1 MRAVRLAVLLLS
13 APLTLALAGSAS
25 AADGIT
31 VVNEGGI
38 RDRWMLAPG
47 VPLAVPQYP
56 PQFAR
61 RHDTVCIGVGYLLKP
76 DGTTSDFALLKGWTS
91 AGNTEPESGYWQAF
105 AESAGD
111 ALKQWRFQPRPEI
124 AQAKPVYTV
133 ATFVFGGQPAQHR
146 SKCAVPNLIAR
157 LRELKAARDR
167 RTAAGD
173 VLDDLDLN
181 AVDARGTDVAGTRT
195 YP

>member
-1 MRAVRLAVLLLS
+1 MVLFM
-13 APLTLALAGSAS
+13 LALAGSAS
-25 AADGIT
+25 AGDGIS

-61 RHDTVCIGVGYLLKP
+61 RHDAVCIGVGYLLKP

-91 AGNTEPESGYWQAF
+91 AGNTEPEPGYWQAF
-105 AESAGD
+105 AEAAGD
-111 ALKQWRFQPRPEI
+111 ALKQWRFKPRPEI

-133 ATFVFGGQPAQHR
+133 ATFVFGGGAGGAAQFR
-146 SKCAVPNLIAR
+146 AKCAVPNLVNR
-157 LRELKAARDR
+157 LRELKAGRDR
-167 RTAAGD
+167 RTATGD
-173 VLDDLDLN
+173 VLDDLDLR
-181 AVDARGTDVAGTRT
+181 DARSRDDVAGTR
-195 YP
+195 Y

>member
-1 MRAVRLAVLLLS
+1 MRAVRFTCLFM
-13 APLTLALAGSAS
+13 LALALPAS
-25 AADGIT
+25 AADRIA

-56 PQFAR
+56 VQFAR

-76 DGTTSDFALLKGWTS
+76 DGSTSDFALLKGWTS
-91 AGNTEPESGYWQAF
+91 AGATEPEDGYWAAF

-124 AQAKPVYTV
+124 AQAAPVYTV
-133 ATFVFGGQPAQHR
+133 ATFVFGGGPGAAAQQR
-146 SKCAVPNLIAR
+146 SHCAVPNLVAR

-167 RTAAGD
+167 RTATGD
-173 VLDDLDLN
+173 VLDDLELGN
-181 AVDARGTDVAGTRT
+181 STGRPGAYQNEMAGS
-195 YP
+195 PP

>member
-1 MRAVRLAVLLLS
+1 MRTLRWVVLFM
-13 APLTLALAGSAS
+13 LALAGAAS
-25 AADGIT
+25 AGDGIA

-47 VPLAVPQYP
+47 VPLAVPKYP
-56 PQFAR
+56 AQFAR

-91 AGNTEPESGYWQAF
+91 AGNDEPEAGYWQAF

-111 ALKQWRFQPRPEI
+111 ALRQWRFQPRPEV

-133 ATFVFGGQPAQHR
+133 ATFVFGGAPAQNR

-167 RTAAGD
+167 RTVAGD

-181 AVDARGTDVAGTRT
+181 SADYRTTDAAGART

>member
-1 MRAVRLAVLLLS
+1 MRTTRWMILSMLAF
-13 APLTLALAGSAS
+13 AWTAG
-25 AADGIT
+25 AAEGIP

-38 RDRWMLAPG
+38 KDRWMLAPG

-56 PQFAR
+56 AQFAR

-91 AGNTEPESGYWQAF
+91 AGAGEPESGYWAAF

-111 ALKQWRFQPRPEI
+111 ALKQWRFKPRPEV

-133 ATFVFGGQPAQHR
+133 ATFVFGGGPGSAAQQR
-146 SKCAVPNLIAR
+146 SRCAVPNLVVR

-167 RTAAGD
+167 RTATGD
-173 VLDDLDLN
+173 LLDDLDLQGGSYQN
-181 AVDARGTDVAGTRT
+181 DVAGAR
-195 YP
+195 P